1 MKSPWPILLLSL
13 VAVAWA
19 VDQVEEAAAAAT
31 PLPAWPYSPLG
42 ANGSFPALWY
52 GSNQSG
58 MDNPSQ
64 LQHDARFSLLF
75 YIWGVGMGQT
85 NWTRQEAMFE
95 SQCAA
100 VKATSPQRPCLV
112 YLDWGTALGWYSV
125 QADAASDP
133 ALDQIWLKDK
143 AGKRLGFTD
152 CHDPNCPI
160 DLLLDFRKA
169 AAIDWWVERVV
180 EPLLTASAVYSC
192 GRRVFR
198 FSRPH
203 RRLRRTPGW
212 GPAQRALQREYHP
225 LRLVSGASGAA
236 SALQRDPPGL
246 ALDVKVILTPPCI
259 FH

>member
-152 CHDPNCPI
+152 CHDPNCPV

-180 EPLLTASAVYSC
+180 EPLLTSTAVDGVFFDSVGLIGGCGGPPVGDLLSALCSANTTHCGSLVEPL
-192 GRRVFR
+192 GRR
-198 FSRPH
+198 
-203 RRLRRTPGW
+203 
-212 GPAQRALQREYHP
+212 ALFN
-225 LRLVSGASGAA
+225 GT
-236 SALQRDPPGL
+236 LQ
-246 ALDVKVILTPPCI
+246 A
-259 FH
+259 